1 MEASNGVLINEN
13 KHYSEEIRQLQIK
26 LEIEKE
32 SLAKQDNVQSKL
44 SYAEAKLQKV
54 ENDYKDAIEEK

>member
-1 MEASNGVLINEN
+1 M
-13 KHYSEEIRQLQIK
+13 YSEEIRQLQIK

-54 ENDYKDAIEEK
+54 EMIIRMQ